1 MLMFKKQFKYDSKN
15 PDLGWRKINL
25 FKPVFPNVPF

>member
-1 MLMFKKQFKYDSKN
+1 MFEKQFSYDAKN